1 VSTAKTRIA
10 RIAGPLAA
18 VAVALTAATAA
29 NAQLVPSTG
38 LTPVT
43 QDGPTLSI
51 VKSGPPCTCLP
62 LAQR

>member
-1 VSTAKTRIA
+1 MSKAKTRTA

-18 VAVALTAATAA
+18 FAVALTAATAA

-38 LTPVT
+38 LTPVS

-51 VKSGPPCTCLP
+51 VKSAPPCACLP
-62 LAQR
+62 LAPR